1 MGYQVT
7 TATRKL
13 LALKKRIRAVCG
25 GTSASKTVS
34 ILMCIIDWC
43 QSNHGKKFDVIAE
56 SIPHLDDGAI
66 KDFMAIM
73 IDRGY
78 WKDALWNK
86 TARIY
91 AFETGTILKFKSV
104 DKLGKAHG
112 PRRHG
117 LFLNEANNIPYEIYD
132 QLEVRTSEVVWLD
145 WNPSTEFWY
154 YSEVKGKVDHD
165 FLTLTYLDAI
175 EALPK
180 EIVLSI
186 ESKKDR
192 KNWWQVY
199 GLGQLGEAEGRIYK
213 DWAIIE
219 EIPHE
224 ARLVRRG
231 LDFGYSVD
239 PTVLEDVY
247 ECNGGYIVD
256 ERLYQKGLSNRSIA
270 DFILNL
276 DQPNALV
283 VADSAEPKSIDEL
296 KEYGLNVVGAKK
308 GQGSVYQGIQYV
320 QDQRIS
326 VTSRSVRTIKAYRN
340 YLFRTDGNGKVQND
354 PDDAVHEWSNPMDA
368 IRYAFSSLR
377 REEPEDAY
385 EKAAQKLITGNTD
398 SRFPFMKA
406 EEWEERQREQKE
418 QLEYDRAVAQMNGG
432 W

>member
-1 MGYQVT
+1 MT

-43 QSNHGKKFDVIAE
+43 QTNHGKKFDVIAE
-56 SIPHLDDGAI
+56 SVPHLDDGAI
-66 KDFMAIM
+66 KDFTAIM
-73 IDRGY
+73 TDRGY
-78 WKDALWNK
+78 WRDALWNK
-86 TARIY
+86 TMRTY
-91 AFETGTILKFKSV
+91 TFETGTVLKFKSV

-154 YSEVKGKVDHD
+154 YTEVKDRVDHD
-165 FLTLTYLDAI
+165 FITLTYLDAL

-180 EIVLSI
+180 EIVESI

-199 GLGQLGEAEGRIYK
+199 GLGQLGEAEGKIYRDWRII
-213 DWAIIE
+213 D

-224 ARLVRRG
+224 ARLERRG

-239 PTVLEDVY
+239 PTVLIDVY
-247 ECNGGYIVD
+247 YLNGGFILD

-276 DQPNALV
+276 DGPQTLV

-296 KEYGLNVVGAKK
+296 KEYGVNVIGATK
-308 GQGSVYQGIQYV
+308 GQGSVFQGIQFV

-326 VTSRSVRTIKAYRN
+326 VTKRSLKTIKAYRN
-340 YLFRTDGNGKVQND
+340 YLFRKDKVGKVMNE

-368 IRYAFSSLR
+368 IRYALSSWR
-377 REEPEDAY
+377 KEEPESAY
-385 EKAAQKLITGNTD
+385 NEAASKFVQGGSDKP
-398 SRFPFMKA
+398 FPHMKA
-406 EEWEERQREQKE
+406 DEWLEKEREMKE
-418 QLEYDRAVAQMNGG
+418 QAEYERSVAQMGKG